1 MNVLDN
7 GEYSMGARMGYLS
20 VFNGLTPTSAA
31 QRRRASISAARLWY
45 WIVLLF
51 WGSSQGQKIEKKK
64 KQSLSNPLKTPQPD
78 KTSLSH

>member
-7 GEYSMGARMGYLS
+7 GEYSMGARMGYFS

-45 WIVLLF
+45 
-51 WGSSQGQKIEKKK
+51 
-64 KQSLSNPLKTPQPD
+64 
-78 KTSLSH
+78 